1 MQEFIHSLTG
11 TRMFV
16 ADDRVEEY
24 RAAGHR
30 PIIPDKENRDNATRS
45 DETKPEGTA
54 QSASGNPG
62 NSKALQTQKPP
73 ARKSATAQKPKS
85 TAKA

>member
-45 DETKPEGTA
+45 DETKPEETA
-54 QSASGNPG
+54 QSASESHGNP
-62 NSKALQTQKPP
+62 KVLQTQKPP
-73 ARKSATAQKPKS
+73 AKKSATAQKPKS

>member
-1 MQEFIHSLTG
+1 MQEFIHGLTG

-30 PIIPDKENRDNATRS
+30 RVPSTKESGNS
-45 DETKPEGTA
+45 DLHGGAPEGDLA
-54 QSASGNPG
+54 AKERLDNP
-62 NSKALQTQKPP
+62 SPP
-73 ARKSATAQKPKS
+73 GDQPAAKKSRIAQKQKS
-85 TAKA
+85 NGNA

>member
-1 MQEFIHSLTG
+1 MQEFIHGLTG

-54 QSASGNPG
+54 RSAPEISGNP
-62 NSKALQTQKPP
+62 KASQTEKPP
-73 ARKSATAQKPKS
+73 AKKSATAHKTKS
-85 TAKA
+85 AAKI